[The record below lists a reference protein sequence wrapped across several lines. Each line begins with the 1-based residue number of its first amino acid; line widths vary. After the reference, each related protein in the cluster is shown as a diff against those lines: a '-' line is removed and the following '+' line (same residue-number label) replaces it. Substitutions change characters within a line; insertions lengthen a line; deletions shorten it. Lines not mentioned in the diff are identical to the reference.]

1 MTTNGKDAPGV
12 VAIPPLIYLAF
23 LAAGI
28 LLDYIFP
35 VAVLPDRLQ
44 YALGFA
50 LIAAAA
56 TAMPFVLRQ
65 FFRAGTSFDVRKPAS
80 VLVTDGPYRYSR
92 NPAYLALTFLYAGI
106 GIAADSLWV
115 LVLLLPIL
123 AVMRYGVILPEERY
137 LERKFGEDYLRYKR
151 SVRRWL

>member
-1 MTTNGKDAPGV
+1 MQGNGKDAPEV
-12 VAIPPLIYLAF
+12 IALPPLIYLAF

-44 YALGFA
+44 YPMGLA

-56 TAMPFVLRQ
+56 IAMPFVLHR
-65 FFRAGTSFDVRKPAS
+65 FRKAGTSFDVRKPTSA
-80 VLVTDGPYRYSR
+80 LVTGGPYRFSR
-92 NPAYLALTFLYAGI
+92 NPGYLSLTLLYAGI
-106 GIAADSLWV
+106 GVAADSLWIV
-115 LVLLLPIL
+115 GLLVPVL
-123 AVMRYGVILPEERY
+123 AVMHCGVILREERY